1 MKNHRK
7 SLIRVSGILAKS
19 ASAKKLMLHIL
30 SNNSIWRIFFRKL
43 NQSFLLLKKDRID
56 GIDEEM
62 EEEAKLEEDSR
73 AAKLKT

>member
-56 GIDEEM
+56 EEM

>member
-1 MKNHRK
+1 
-7 SLIRVSGILAKS
+7 
-19 ASAKKLMLHIL
+19 MLHIL

-56 GIDEEM
+56 EEM